1 MQGDSGDGQAFEDLF
16 RELANPLARYL
27 QRLAG
32 NHAAAEDLL
41 QETYIR
47 IARGLADFE
56 ARSGLKTWAFT
67 IATHVAM
74 DHFRKAGGAPR
85 VVDESA
91 AAVLPDS
98 APTPEQRLALDQMNA
113 CVRKVVAELPPDYR
127 AAVLLHDFG
136 GLSARE
142 TAAACGCS
150 EATAK
155 VRIHRARAKL
165 KEALQRE
172 CTLYR
177 EQDNVLRCHRR
188 D

>member
-1 MQGDSGDGQAFEDLF
+1 MHDHTAEGFEDLF
-16 RELANPLARYL
+16 RELATPLARYL
-27 QRLAG
+27 QRLVG
-32 NHAAAEDLL
+32 DHAVAEDLL

-47 IARGLADFE
+47 IARGLPDFE
-56 ARSGLKTWAFT
+56 ARSGLKTWAFA

-74 DHFRKAGGAPR
+74 DHFRKAGRAPT

-91 AAVLPDS
+91 AAALPDH

-113 CVRKVVAELPPDYR
+113 CVREVVAELPPDYR
-127 AAVLLHDFG
+127 AAILLHDFG

-142 TAAACGCS
+142 TADACGCS

-172 CTLYR
+172 CTFYH
-177 EQDNVLRCHRR
+177 EADNVLRCHRR

>member
-1 MQGDSGDGQAFEDLF
+1 MHDATGDGQAFEDLF
-16 RELANPLARYL
+16 RTLATPLARYL
-27 QRLAG
+27 QRLVG
-32 NHAAAEDLL
+32 DHAAAEDLL

-47 IARGLADFE
+47 IARGLPDFE
-56 ARSGLKTWAFT
+56 ARSGLKTWAFA
-67 IATHVAM
+67 IATRVAM
-74 DHFRKAGGAPR
+74 DHFRKAGRAPTA
-85 VVDESA
+85 VEDCA
-91 AAVLPDS
+91 AAELPDS

-113 CVRKVVAELPPDYR
+113 CVREVVAELPPDYR
-127 AAVLLHDFG
+127 AAILLHDFG

-142 TAAACGCS
+142 TADACGCS

-172 CTLYR
+172 CTFYR
-177 EQDNVLRCHRR
+177 GDDDVLRCHRR